1 MILLAIIALIVIPPE
16 KLPDA
21 ARQLARFLN
30 DLKRNTSGIWDDI
43 KKDAL
48 QKPEDINRHKPTVPV
63 EPVGDTGHDAGSIT
77 QAESD
82 KKNHE

>member
-48 QKPEDINRHKPTVPV
+48 QKPEDIKKHKPIVPID
-63 EPVGDTGHDAGSIT
+63 PIGDTEHGIAGT
-77 QAESD
+77 VLPESG